1 MTEPP
6 PATTPDLTVGSPS
19 VDDSSPETG
28 GSFTL
33 SATVT
38 NSGDAQAAATT
49 LRYYRS
55 TDVTITSSDTE
66 VGTDAV
72 GVLSASGT
80 SAESIDLTA
89 PGSAGTYYYGAC
101 VDAVAGESDTTN
113 NCSSSVQVDVTEP
126 PPPSTPDLT
135 VGSPSVD
142 DSSPETGGSF
152 TLSATVTNSGDAQA
166 AATTLRYYRSTD
178 ATITSS
184 DTEVGTDAVGVLSA
198 SGTSAESIDLT
209 APGSAGTYYYGACV
223 DAVTGESSTT
233 NNCSSSVQVD
243 VTEPPPATTPDLT
256 VGSPSV
262 DDSSPETGGS
272 FTLSAA
278 VANSGDAQAAAT
290 TLRYYRSTDATIT
303 SSDTEVGTD
312 AVGVLSASGTSAE
325 SIDLTAPGAA
335 GTYYYGACVDA
346 VTGESSTTNNC
357 SSSVQ
362 VDVTAPPPQTSPDL
376 TVGSPSVDDSSP
388 ETGGSFTL
396 SATVTNS
403 GDAQAA
409 ATTLRYYR
417 STDVTITTS
426 DTEVGTDAVGV
437 LSASGT
443 SAESIDLTAPGSAG
457 TYYYGACVDA
467 VTGES
472 STTNNCSSSVQV
484 DVTEPPPPS
493 TPDLTVGSPSVDDS
507 SPETGGSFTLSA
519 TVTNSGDAQAAA
531 TTLRYYRS
539 TDATITSSDTEVGTD
554 AVGVLS
560 ASGTSAESIDLTAP
574 GSAGTYY
581 YGACVDAVTGESST
595 TNNCSGSVTLAVQGA
610 QPDLTVTLSITP
622 PVGGIFHVGSS
633 FEVGATVS
641 NAGDAASPAT
651 TLRYYLSKDAPI
663 RTPDTQVGTDAVAA
677 LAAPGASAESIS
689 LTAPSTPGKYY
700 YNACVDAVA
709 GESNTTNNCSFVS
722 IAVTVLPEADLVVG
736 SPSVT
741 DSSPET
747 GESFT
752 LSATVSNAGGGAS
765 AATTLRYYRST
776 DATISSADTQVGTD
790 ALWTLAASGTS
801 AESIS
806 LTAPNSAGTYYY
818 GACVDAVAGESS
830 TTNNCSSSVQVT
842 VSAAPSGPDL
852 HPDGLYV
859 LTGIGGITPPGGRLN
874 IGVWVE
880 NEGDEASAATTVRFY
895 QSTDATITTSDTEVA
910 THTLGELSAGAST
923 SGIGSGPVTAPATA
937 GTYYYGACV
946 DSVTGESDTTNNC
959 SGSLPVVVSG

>member
-1 MTEPP
+1 M
-6 PATTPDLTVGSPS
+6 
-19 VDDSSPETG
+19 
-28 GSFTL
+28 
-33 SATVT
+33 
-38 NSGDAQAAATT
+38 N
-49 LRYYRS
+49 
-55 TDVTITSSDTE
+55 
-66 VGTDAV
+66 
-72 GVLSASGT
+72 
-80 SAESIDLTA
+80 
-89 PGSAGTYYYGAC
+89 
-101 VDAVAGESDTTN
+101 
-113 NCSSSVQVDVTEP
+113 
-126 PPPSTPDLT
+126 
-135 VGSPSVD
+135 

-178 ATITSS
+178 ATIT
-184 DTEVGTDAVGVLSA
+184 
-198 SGTSAESIDLT
+198 
-209 APGSAGTYYYGACV
+209 
-223 DAVTGESSTT
+223 
-233 NNCSSSVQVD
+233 
-243 VTEPPPATTPDLT
+243 
-256 VGSPSV
+256 
-262 DDSSPETGGS
+262 
-272 FTLSAA
+272 
-278 VANSGDAQAAAT
+278 
-290 TLRYYRSTDATIT
+290 
-303 SSDTEVGTD
+303 
-312 AVGVLSASGTSAE
+312 
-325 SIDLTAPGAA
+325 
-335 GTYYYGACVDA
+335 
-346 VTGESSTTNNC
+346 
-357 SSSVQ
+357 
-362 VDVTAPPPQTSPDL
+362 
-376 TVGSPSVDDSSP
+376 
-388 ETGGSFTL
+388 
-396 SATVTNS
+396 
-403 GDAQAA
+403 
-409 ATTLRYYR
+409 
-417 STDVTITTS
+417 TS

-443 SAESIDLTAPGSAG
+443 SAESIGLTAPA
-457 TYYYGACVDA
+457 
-467 VTGES
+467 
-472 STTNNCSSSVQV
+472 
-484 DVTEPPPPS
+484 
-493 TPDLTVGSPSVDDS
+493 
-507 SPETGGSFTLSA
+507 
-519 TVTNSGDAQAAA
+519 
-531 TTLRYYRS
+531 
-539 TDATITSSDTEVGTD
+539 
-554 AVGVLS
+554 
-560 ASGTSAESIDLTAP
+560 
-574 GSAGTYY
+574 SAGTYY

-595 TNNCSGSVTLAVQGA
+595 TNNCSGSVMLVVQGA
-610 QPDLTVTLSITP
+610 QPDLTVNLSITP

-633 FEVGATVS
+633 FGVGATVS

-818 GACVDAVAGESS
+818 GACVDAVSGESSSTNNCSSSVQVDVTEPPPSSTPDLTVGSPSVTNSTPNAGDIFDLSVTVSNDGDGASPATTLRYYRSTDATITTSDTQVGTDAVGALSASGTSAESISLTAPASAGRHYYGACVDAVAGESS

-910 THTLGELSAGAST
+910 TNTLGELSAGAST